1 MNGNELI
8 RAMTGAFYLL
18 IGDERAR
25 GCFDLSQAG
34 ALRSFTGLLLSLPIL
49 FFSSTAAWRLA
60 MENENFPF
68 AIPFGPFVTAEMLG
82 SIVFWAAFLYA
93 MSRISRAL
101 GLGHAYLPY
110 VITFNWGML
119 FTNLVFAAALVPYSL
134 GLYGGQA
141 AIFFMLPSL
150 VVLFLYHWRIAR
162 DVLGAEGGRAIAIVL
177 FAALL
182 SFSIDQIFGFLLIPT
197 GGTAG

>member
-18 IGDERAR
+18 MGDERAR
-25 GCFDLSQAG
+25 GCFDLTPAG
-34 ALRSFTGLLLSLPIL
+34 AMRSFTGLLLSLPIL

-60 MENENFPF
+60 MGNENFPLE
-68 AIPFGPFVTAEMLG
+68 IPFGPFITAEMLG
-82 SIVFWAAFLYA
+82 TIVYWAAFLFA

-101 GLGHAYLPY
+101 GLSGAYLPY
-110 VITFNWGML
+110 LVTFNWGML
-119 FTNLVFAAALVPYSL
+119 FTNLVFALPLVPFSL
-134 GLYGGQA
+134 GLYGEGPA
-141 AIFFMLPSL
+141 LFFMLPSL

-162 DVLGAEGGRAIAIVL
+162 DVLGAEQGRAIAIVL

-182 SFSIDQIFGFLLIPT
+182 SFSIDQVFGFLLIPAEGL
-197 GGTAG
+197 GG